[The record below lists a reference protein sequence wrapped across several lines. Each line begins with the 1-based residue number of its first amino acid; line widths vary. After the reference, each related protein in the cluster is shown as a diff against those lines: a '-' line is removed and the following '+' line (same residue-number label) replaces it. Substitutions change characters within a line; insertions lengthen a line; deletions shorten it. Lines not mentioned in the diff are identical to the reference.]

1 MNKYTTIGRK
11 GGGFI
16 MTENDIRNRLTQLRM
31 KKGVSEYQ
39 MSLDL
44 GHSKSYI
51 QSISSGRALPS
62 MSEFLVICDYL
73 GITPQEF
80 FDTDTSNPILIREIT
95 EKLRKFTDADLQL
108 LLAIIN
114 RMNT

>member
-1 MNKYTTIGRK
+1 
-11 GGGFI
+11 
-16 MTENDIRNRLTQLRM
+16 MTDNDIRNRLTQLRM

-73 GITPQEF
+73 DITPQEF
-80 FDTDTSNPILIREIT
+80 FDTDTANPARIREIT
-95 EKLRKFTDADLQL
+95 NKLHGFADGDLQL
-108 LLAIIN
+108 LLAIID
-114 RMNT
+114 RMNR